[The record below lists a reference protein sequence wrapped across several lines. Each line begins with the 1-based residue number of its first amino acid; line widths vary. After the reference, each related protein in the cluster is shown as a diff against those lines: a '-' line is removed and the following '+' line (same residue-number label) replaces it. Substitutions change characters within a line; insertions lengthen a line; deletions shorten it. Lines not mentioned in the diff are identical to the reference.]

1 MANITEVLKT
11 DLYHDRDLVKTE
23 IGGDI
28 QTLSGLE
35 NMKAALLR
43 RLMTEPGTVIHR
55 PLYGVGMK
63 QFQNA
68 SMTLSNQ
75 RAIALKINE
84 QFIRDERVE
93 KVLGVSINSSD
104 TRPELLTIVVRVK
117 LVGYEEQELSFT
129 PFNKV
134 AG

>member
-11 DLYHDRDLVKTE
+11 DIYHDRDLVRTT

-28 QTLSGLE
+28 QTLSGLD

-43 RLMTEPGTVIHR
+43 RMMTEPGTVIHR

-68 SMTLSNQ
+68 PMTLSNQ

-84 QFIRDERVE
+84 QFSRDERVE
-93 KVLGVSINSSD
+93 KVLGVSIESSD
-104 TRPELLTIVVRVK
+104 TRPELTTIVVRVK